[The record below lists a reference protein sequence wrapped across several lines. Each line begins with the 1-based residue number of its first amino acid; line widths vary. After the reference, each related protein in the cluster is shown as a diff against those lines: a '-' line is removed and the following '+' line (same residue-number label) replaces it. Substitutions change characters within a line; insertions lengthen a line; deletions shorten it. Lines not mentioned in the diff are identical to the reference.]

1 MLDLI
6 NFFSGPFTVY
16 KSLVSY
22 NFWKYDVEDD
32 AFAIMRNKKNVMAS
46 IHSTAIQWQHRFRLE
61 INLEK
66 GSLELNGILSG
77 SKSYGRESISIS
89 KVKTKKYKNKI
100 ERKVIYFKKDY
111 SWKEEISD
119 FANIIKYNKK
129 IYSGNSNDAL
139 EVMKMISKI
148 YKNVI
153 GIDSSN
159 KVIEKNIL
167 KKKEKHLNFINDDLS
182 NPQKLEK
189 FINEKLSQ
197 SDLNIFYGRFFLH
210 AVDENIENIFLNL
223 FKNLNYKN
231 NLLALE
237 FRTSKD
243 EFLEK
248 EFNNHYR
255 RYIDIKNFKKKLKNF
270 DIKIKYFTE
279 GQGYAKFKSDD
290 AYVARV
296 IAY

>member
-1 MLDLI
+1 MENLNYWDK
-6 NFFSGPFTVY
+6 FYSKVY
-16 KSLVSY
+16 NTLPSQ
-22 NFWKYDVEDD
+22 
-32 AFAIMRNKKNVMAS
+32 FAIFVAN
-46 IHSTAIQWQHRFRLE
+46 E
-61 INLEK
+61 YK
-66 GSLELNGILSG
+66 GNNTLIDFGCGSG
-77 SKSYGRESISIS
+77 RD
-89 KVKTKKYKNKI
+89 T
-100 ERKVIYFKKDY
+100 F
-111 SWKEEISD
+111 
-119 FANIIKYNKK
+119 FF
-129 IYSGNSNDAL
+129 
-139 EVMKMISKI
+139 SKI

-167 KKKEKHLNFINDDLS
+167 KKKEKHLNFINDDLL